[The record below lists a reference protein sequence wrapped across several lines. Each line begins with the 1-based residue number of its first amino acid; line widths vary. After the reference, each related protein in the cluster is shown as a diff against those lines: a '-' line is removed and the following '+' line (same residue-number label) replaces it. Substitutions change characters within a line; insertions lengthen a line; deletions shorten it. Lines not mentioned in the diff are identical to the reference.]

1 MTVSRAANVNVIARE
16 AHQTGVEI
24 LQLVELLEKQNTGRI
39 NGNLSDSGAARAA
52 ITVRNSLITRLVIL
66 VAGAFAPTR
75 SGDKH
80 LRMGF
85 VETAD
90 PSVRS
95 QLPMDKQALAQAEA
109 LWTKLQSDSRFAT
122 VKHFRDKYTAH
133 SADPKPGM
141 RPPQY
146 GEMFDFAKEVA
157 ITMEQFA
164 IGVGITSEKLSETAD
179 WRIESTQKFWEPWE
193 FLRK

>member
-1 MTVSRAANVNVIARE
+1 MTTGAAATVKAIARE
-16 AHQTGVEI
+16 AHQTGMEI
-24 LQLVELLEKQNTGRI
+24 LQIIELMERQNTGRI
-39 NGNLSDSGAARAA
+39 NGNLTDSGAARAGTT
-52 ITVRNSLITRLVIL
+52 IRNSLTTRLVIL

-85 VETAD
+85 EEMAD

-95 QLPMDKQALAQAEA
+95 QLPMDKQVFAQAES
-109 LWTKLQSDSRFAT
+109 LWKKLQSDPRLVT

-133 SADPKPGM
+133 SADPKPGV

-146 GEMFDFAKEVA
+146 GEMFGFAKEVA

-164 IGVGITSEKLSETAD
+164 IGVGITDEKLSETAD
-179 WRIESTQKFWEPWE
+179 WRIESAQKFWEPWE
-193 FLRK
+193 FLRR

>member
-1 MTVSRAANVNVIARE
+1 MTASRAATVSGIAQE
-16 AHQTGVEI
+16 AHQTGMEI
-24 LQLVELLEKQNTGRI
+24 LQLVELVEKQNTGRI
-39 NGNLSDSGAARAA
+39 NGNLSDSGAAQAA

-75 SGDKH
+75 SGDRH
-80 LRMGF
+80 LRVGF
-85 VETAD
+85 EEMAD

-95 QLPMDKQALAQAEA
+95 QLRMDQQAFAKAEE

-141 RPPQY
+141 RLPQY
-146 GEMFDFAKEVA
+146 GEMFDFSKEVA

-164 IGVGITSEKLSETAD
+164 IGVGLTTEKLSETAD
-179 WRIESTQKFWEPWE
+179 WRLESTQKFWEPWE
-193 FLRK
+193 FFRR

>member
-1 MTVSRAANVNVIARE
+1 MTASRAATVSGIAQE
-16 AHQTGVEI
+16 AHQTGMEI
-24 LQLVELLEKQNTGRI
+24 LQLVELVEKQNTGRI

-75 SGDKH
+75 SGDRH

-85 VETAD
+85 EEMAD

-95 QLPMDKQALAQAEA
+95 QLRMDQQAFAKAEE

-141 RPPQY
+141 RLPQY
-146 GEMFDFAKEVA
+146 GEMFDFSKEVA

-164 IGVGITSEKLSETAD
+164 IGVGLTTEKLSETAD
-179 WRIESTQKFWEPWE
+179 WRLESTQKFWEPWE
-193 FLRK
+193 FFRR